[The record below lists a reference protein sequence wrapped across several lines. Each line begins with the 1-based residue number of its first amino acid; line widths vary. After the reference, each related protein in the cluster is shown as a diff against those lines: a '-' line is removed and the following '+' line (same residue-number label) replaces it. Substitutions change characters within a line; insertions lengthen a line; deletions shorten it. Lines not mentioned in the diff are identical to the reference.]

1 LLNYKRKKI
10 KPTQLAKGIGL
21 SDSWMTQIKK
31 KEINLSVKNLLKIA
45 DFLGVEPNELMPGRK
60 KIIEVQKLSLEDYFL
75 MSIKD
80 EVNKYMDKKYKN
92 LLFF

>member
-1 LLNYKRKKI
+1 
-10 KPTQLAKGIGL
+10 
-21 SDSWMTQIKK
+21 
-31 KEINLSVKNLLKIA
+31 
-45 DFLGVEPNELMPGRK
+45 LGVEPNELMPGRK

-92 LLFF
+92 LLRPKKER